1 MTALMLIFRVKRP
14 EIDEI
19 CCNSSYLCVN
29 WWDSIKYKQTSYIVQ
44 SIWERLVANYQKKN
58 IYVNGWTLFQ
68 IQTSEMCNNIIV
80 IKDEACP
87 SKISHKFNKQCL
99 FNFLKNMRP
108 ILVINK
114 YPPFWTLRFWST
126 ALVYHLLEYQL
137 LYFFLSY
144 WHITL
149 FHIHSLLI
157 LKHISLYL
165 SKNI

>member
-44 SIWERLVANYQKKN
+44 SIWERLVANLIFLRKLN
-58 IYVNGWTLFQ
+58 RHCLLNLCDILLGHASSFITMILLHISLVCIW
-68 IQTSEMCNNIIV
+68 NNV
-80 IKDEACP
+80 
-87 SKISHKFNKQCL
+87 H
-99 FNFLKNMRP
+99 
-108 ILVINK
+108 
-114 YPPFWTLRFWST
+114 PFTYSFWST

-165 SKNI
+165 PTFFY